1 MNEPEI
7 VETKPNKVKII
18 LSILVSALIVAATA
32 ILLVGHFKFDWFKS
46 DEYKIDA
53 HINRSVY
60 QANYFSET
68 KTISTKFNFHD
79 GKTEEKEYII
89 DNKFVVFLTEKK
101 DKLNTAAL
109 VILSSTATIDDK
121 LQELAHLDIFDEKQI
136 KELEANP
143 NGSKYPMAV
152 FKFTDVGKIEEIKL
166 PNNMDEYNAES
177 IIDLIKKV
185 IPKLTRNKKEDIS
198 NGLEITSKKVNSKR
212 TIIQSEAPREYEY
225 FKGSRYSRVIK
236 TEIENDQITNVV
248 SDDNLYM
255 ESQPEEKEILYGP
268 KDFHYDIKS
277 EINSDEIKYNEKD
290 NIDLVNKLAEKFI
303 LIDSEE
309 LLQIFTNQ
317 KEEKNKEIYQQQEI
331 VEEETK
337 PVRQLFPISGSKPF
351 NLATFDVLG
360 QKVNVKYVVGVSG
373 NSAYNKIVISS
384 GLGSFEF
391 GNSGCSATFEVKKSY
406 SQPIFVF
413 TCPFP
418 FFFVSVG
425 CYVKGSVYAG
435 LGFKSGS
442 GAGTQYWA
450 KAEGSLA
457 LGAEVKAGWDQIVSL
472 SAYAEGTVI
481 SASAKV
487 TISNGSVTK
496 DSGFKLTVGRLEVGI
511 RGAFLGNK
519 GTLWSTT
526 LYNGYTLY

>member
-7 VETKPNKVKII
+7 VETKPNKIKIV
-18 LSILVSALIVAATA
+18 LSILVSALLVAATA

-152 FKFTDVGKIEEIKL
+152 FKFTDDGKIEEIKL

-212 TIIQSEAPREYEY
+212 TIIQSEAPREYDY

-236 TEIENDQITNVV
+236 TEIENDQITNIV

-255 ESQPEEKEILYGP
+255 QSQPEEKEIIYGP
-268 KDFHYDIKS
+268 KDFHFDSKS
-277 EINSDEIKYNEKD
+277 EINSDEIKYNEKE
-290 NIDLVNKLAEKFI
+290 NVDLVNKLAEKFT
-303 LIDSEE
+303 LINSEE

-317 KEEKNKEIYQQQEI
+317 KEEKNKEIFGQQEV
-331 VEEETK
+331 VEENK
-337 PVRQLFPISGSKPF
+337 PVRNLFSISASKTF

-373 NSAYNKIVISS
+373 NSGYNKIVISS
-384 GLGSFEF
+384 SLGSFEF
-391 GNSGCSATFEVKKSY
+391 GNSGCSGKVEISRSY
-406 SQPIFVF
+406 SQTIFRF
-413 TCPFP
+413 NCPGI
-418 FFFVSVG
+418 FFFVSVS

-435 LGFKSGS
+435 FGFKSGS
-442 GAGTQYWA
+442 GSGSKYWA
-450 KAEGSLA
+450 KASGSLA
-457 LGAEVKAGWDQIVSL
+457 LGAEVKAGWDQIASL

-481 SASAKV
+481 SASAQV
-487 TISNGSVTK
+487 TISNGSVSK
-496 DSGFKLTVGRLEVGI
+496 DSGFRLSVGRLEVGI